1 MISGNPEDSLLVR
14 LLMIGS
20 GDSTRTNLVRKA
32 RLAGALYLL
41 TIILGMFAAF
51 VGNPS
56 YGRPALLIGTVAYG
70 GVTVLL
76 YLIFKP
82 VNPALSLIAA
92 AFSLAGCAISIL
104 ETAHIYQAPFNSL
117 VLFGFYCLMLAW
129 LSLRS
134 EFTPRVLGWLLAVAG
149 VGWLTYIVPPLA
161 RQLVYAT
168 MAAGLIGEGS
178 LTVWLLMGSM
188 RPRPR
193 TEHPPA

>member
-1 MISGNPEDSLLVR
+1 MADS
-14 LLMIGS
+14 
-20 GDSTRTNLVRKA
+20 RTPAAMSLVRKA

-56 YGRPALLIGTVAYG
+56 YSRPALIIGTAAYG

-82 VNPALSLIAA
+82 VNPALSLISA
-92 AFSLAGCAISIL
+92 AFSLVGCAISIL
-104 ETAHIYQAPFNSL
+104 ETAHISKVPFNSL
-117 VLFGFYCLMLAW
+117 VLFGFYCLMLGW

-134 EFTPRVLGWLLAVAG
+134 EFTPRAVSWLLGMAG
-149 VGWLTYIVPPLA
+149 VGWLTYMIPPLA
-161 RQLVYAT
+161 KQLVYVT
-168 MAAGLIGEGS
+168 MATGLVGEGS
-178 LTVWLLMGSM
+178 LTAWLLAGSM

-193 TEHPPA
+193 TDHPLA

>member
-1 MISGNPEDSLLVR
+1 MADSRTPATTSLVR
-14 LLMIGS
+14 
-20 GDSTRTNLVRKA
+20 TA

-56 YGRPALLIGTVAYG
+56 YGRPALIIGTAVYG

-76 YLIFKP
+76 YLVFKP

-92 AFSLAGCAISIL
+92 AFSLAGCGLTIL
-104 ETAHIYQAPFNSL
+104 EAAHIVQAPFNSL

-134 EFTPRVLGWLLAVAG
+134 KFTPRVVGWLLGLAG
-149 VGWLTYIVPPLA
+149 VGWLTYMIPPLA
-161 RQLVYAT
+161 RQIVYVT
-168 MAAGLIGEGS
+168 MATGLIGEGS
-178 LTVWLLMGSM
+178 LTVWLLVGSM

-193 TEHPPA
+193 RITRSLD